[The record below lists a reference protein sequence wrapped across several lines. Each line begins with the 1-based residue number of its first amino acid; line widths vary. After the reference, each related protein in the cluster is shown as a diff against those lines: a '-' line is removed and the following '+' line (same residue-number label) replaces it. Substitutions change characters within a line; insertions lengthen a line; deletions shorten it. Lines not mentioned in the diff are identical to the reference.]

1 MRVLTVLL
9 LLGCGVAAADTF
21 LIKSTDGGRTWV
33 DIDPGPPYQL
43 LASFNVDPRTGILY
57 AVAQRDG
64 RSEGH
69 LLVSTDGGQT
79 WQARQ
84 SFPAAATWNILVAG
98 GAVSPDTLYLAN
110 EDPSAGFVYPRSA
123 IITRVTNGGRTVE
136 QYRAEGLTIEQ
147 GTVPNSLGGYLTRL
161 AVDAAAPSRLY
172 AVVTNDLNLDID
184 AYFQAL
190 WVSTDGGRNW
200 RRLEPPVTPDCT
212 YPQISIDP
220 SDSAVYLACGR
231 SEFLKSTDGGESWMR
246 KSTPDGVRIWNLQ
259 IGPGSP
265 DTLYTTVSKQR
276 GMLPCATSS
285 LWRSTDGAATWQR
298 AGDLPVYVA
307 TLRVHPSNPSVLVG
321 TCSAPVDH
329 PGENGIWRTEN
340 GGETWTKLAEL
351 GADSVLLIDAHAP
364 DTLYAYS
371 RLRQELRLND
381 RQTFLRNLLGE
392 KQVAPGSLV
401 SIYGRDLANE
411 TRVAEPAPLPVN
423 LAGASVS
430 FNGQPAPLLFV
441 SPGQINA
448 QVPFGLARANW
459 EAAPPTSSVMM
470 EVRRADG
477 TVNRQAVSLLP
488 EAVVVLR
495 ENATRQSPPLLFH
508 EGDFRRVSADDPAR
522 RGQVISLL
530 AVGMGELVP
539 SLSAGELPSTPLPQ
553 LANPPCVVFSN
564 PATDRD
570 VAAMNSLRAGA
581 APGLIGVYRVDFDI
595 PGSLSPGRY
604 TLSLRERRVVEGVG
618 RDCRMWY
625 EGNRRLDAFTL
636 DVN

>member
-1 MRVLTVLL
+1 MLVLIVLL
-9 LLGCGVAAADTF
+9 LLGCGVATADTF

-43 LASFNVDPRTGILY
+43 LASFNVDPRTGVLY
-57 AVAQRDG
+57 AVAQRDL
-64 RSEGH
+64 SAEGY

-84 SFPAAATWNILVAG
+84 SFPPAATWNILVAR
-98 GAVSPDTLYLAN
+98 GAVGQDTLYLAN
-110 EDPSAGFVYPRSA
+110 EDPSTGFRYPRSA
-123 IITRVTNGGRTVE
+123 IITRVTNGGQTVE
-136 QYRAEGLTIEQ
+136 QYRAEGLAIEQ
-147 GTVPNSLGGYLTRL
+147 GTVPNSFGGYLTRL
-161 AVDAAAPSRLY
+161 AIDAAAPSRLY
-172 AVVTNDLNLDID
+172 AVITNELNDDLY
-184 AYFQAL
+184 AFFQAL
-190 WVSTDGGRNW
+190 WASTDGGRNW
-200 RRLEPPVTPDCT
+200 KRLEPPVTPHCT
-212 YPQISIDP
+212 YPQVSIDP

-246 KSTPDGVRIWNLQ
+246 KSTPDGQPIWNLQ

-265 DTLYTTVSKQR
+265 AIMYTSVTTHLGR
-276 GMLPCATSS
+276 GSAI
-285 LWRSTDGAATWQR
+285 WRSTDGAETWQR
-298 AGDLPVYVA
+298 SGEPSGVNSWS
-307 TLRVHPSNPSVLVG
+307 LRVHPTSPQVLFG
-321 TCSAPVDH
+321 TGNNS
-329 PGENGIWRTEN
+329 IWKTEN
-340 GGETWTKLAEL
+340 GGETGTKLADL
-351 GADSVLLIDAHAP
+351 GADLAILIDPSAP

-371 RLRQELRLND
+371 QLRQELSLND
-381 RQTFLRNLLGE
+381 RQTLLRNLLGE

-411 TRVAEPAPLPVN
+411 TRVAEPVPLPVN

-459 EAAPPTSSVMM
+459 EAVPPTSSVMI

-477 TVNRQAVSLLP
+477 TVDRQTVSLLP
-488 EAVVVLR
+488 EAVLVLR

-508 EGDFRRVSADDPAR
+508 AGDFRRVSADDPAR
-522 RGQVISLL
+522 RGEVISLF

-539 SLSAGELPSTPLPQ
+539 SLSAGELPTTPLPQ

-564 PATDRD
+564 PATDRA
-570 VAAMNSLRAGA
+570 VAAMNSLWAGV
-581 APGLIGVYRVDFDI
+581 APGLIGIYRVDFEI

-604 TLSLRERRVVEGVG
+604 TLSLRERRVGDSVVG
-618 RDCRMWY
+618 DCRMWY

-636 DVN
+636 EVN

>member
-1 MRVLTVLL
+1 MRVFSISLL
-9 LLGCGVAAADTF
+9 FCALATADTF

-43 LASFNVDPRTGILY
+43 LASFNVDPRTGVLY
-57 AVAQRDG
+57 AVAQRDLS
-64 RSEGH
+64 SEGH

-110 EDPSAGFVYPRSA
+110 EDPSAGFRYPRSA
-123 IITRVTNGGRTVE
+123 IITRVTNGGQTVE

-147 GTVPNSLGGYLTRL
+147 GTVPNSFGGYLTRL

-172 AVVTNDLNLDID
+172 AVITNELNDDLYAL
-184 AYFQAL
+184 FQAL
-190 WVSTDGGRNW
+190 WVSADGGRNW

-246 KSTPDGVRIWNLQ
+246 KSTPDGQRIWNLQ
-259 IGPGSP
+259 IGPGAPAILYATVFKSP
-265 DTLYTTVSKQR
+265 
-276 GMLPCATSS
+276 GMLPCATGS
-285 LWRSTDGAATWQR
+285 LWRSLDGAETWQR
-298 AGDLPVYVA
+298 TGDLPVYNSTV
-307 TLRVHPSNPSVLVG
+307 RVHPTNPSVLVG
-321 TCSAPVDH
+321 TCL
-329 PGENGIWRTEN
+329 NGIWRTEN
-340 GGETWTKLAEL
+340 GGETWTKLLYFGE
-351 GADSVLLIDAHAP
+351 DSVFHIGAHAP

-371 RLRQELRLND
+371 LLRGELSLND

-411 TRVAEPAPLPVN
+411 TRIAEPAPLPVN

-459 EAAPPTSSVMM
+459 EAVPQTSSVMM

-522 RGQVISLL
+522 RGHVISLL

-553 LANPPCVVFSN
+553 LANPPCVVFMN
-564 PATDRD
+564 PSTDLA
-570 VAAMNSLRAGA
+570 VAAMNSLWAGA

-604 TLSLRERRVVEGVG
+604 TLSLRERRVVDGVG
-618 RDCRMWY
+618 GDCRMWY
-625 EGNRRLDAFTL
+625 EGNRRLDAFML
-636 DVN
+636 EVN